1 VLEAKDRRERSIK
14 ELAGLFAVW
23 TRGRFYRP
31 KAIPTGAFGHNHFFR
46 LGNTFEAEKRQAS
59 DEDAPQPLAAGRA
72 TVT

>member
-1 VLEAKDRRERSIK
+1 MFDDRRPQ
-14 ELAGLFAVW
+14 LAYSPFAREVVF
-23 TRGRFYRP
+23 TARRP
-31 KAIPTGAFGHNHFFR
+31 SRRAPSATIIFSR